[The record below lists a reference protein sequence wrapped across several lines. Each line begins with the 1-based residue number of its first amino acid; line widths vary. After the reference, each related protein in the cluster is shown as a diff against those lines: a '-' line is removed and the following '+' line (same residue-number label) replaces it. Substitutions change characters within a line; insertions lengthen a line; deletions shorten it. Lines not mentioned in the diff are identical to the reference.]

1 MVNDNDCANDIIQ
14 EFRVFRRFSVDNTK
28 KQVNN
33 VFYRTQIPME
43 VAKMKKVL
51 ILFLLVLALMPVSVF
66 SQTKQIVI
74 GMTVPGLQFPFFVT
88 MKNDADAA
96 AAKLGVKLLFIDAQN
111 ASDKQMAAMENFVAQ
126 KVDGILIS
134 PMTTDSLVPAIE
146 DAVKAGIPVATVDRK
161 ANTDAVL
168 VHVGADNVE
177 GGRAAARYIIQKLG
191 NKGSVIELEGTPG
204 SSAAVDRKQG
214 FDEIMKASGVKIL
227 VSQTAEFSRS
237 KAQSVMENLMQV
249 YPKFDA
255 VFGANDEMIIGAIEA
270 MSAAGINLKSKV
282 TIGFD
287 ATTDAFSYM
296 KEGKLGAT
304 IDQFPGQQA
313 GLALSALV
321 DKIKNKKEPAKKVV
335 FINPL
340 PVTK

>member
-1 MVNDNDCANDIIQ
+1 VAALVPAA
-14 EFRVFRRFSVDNTK
+14 VFA
-28 KQVNN
+28 Q
-33 VFYRTQIPME
+33 
-43 VAKMKKVL
+43 
-51 ILFLLVLALMPVSVF
+51 
-66 SQTKQIVI
+66 KQIVI

-88 MKNDADAA
+88 MKQEAEAA
-96 AAKLGVKLLFIDAQN
+96 AAKLGVKIVFIDAQN
-111 ASDKQMAAMENFVAQ
+111 ASDRQMAALENFVAQ

-161 ANTDAVL
+161 ANTDKVL
-168 VHVGADNVE
+168 IHVGADNVE
-177 GGRAAARYIIQKLG
+177 GGRAAARYVIQKLG
-191 NKGSVIELEGTPG
+191 NKGTVIELEGTPG
-204 SSAAVDRKQG
+204 ASAAVDRKAG

-227 VSQTAEFSRS
+227 VSQTAEFGRS
-237 KAQSVMENLMQV
+237 KGQTVMENLMQV

-270 MSAAGINLKSKV
+270 MSAAGVNPATKV

-287 ATTDAFSYM
+287 ATTDAFAYM

-304 IDQFPGQQA
+304 IDQFPGKQA
-313 GLALSALV
+313 ALALEALV
-321 DKIKNKKEPAKKVV
+321 NKIKNKKDPAQKVV
-335 FINPL
+335 FISPL